1 MNRHGIAVVIAVVA
15 ALLFMVGT
23 ATAAD
28 VYIWKDNDKL
38 GWFMTD
44 ENRMTLYTFKK
55 DIPGTSSCGKAN
67 DCIVKW
73 PAFHAE
79 AIDAELPMKSGDFG
93 TIVRDDG
100 KKQTT
105 YKGMP
110 LYYFSKDVKPGD
122 ANGHGVNNVWSVV
135 KP

>member
-1 MNRHGIAVVIAVVA
+1 MKTTLARITSVLL
-15 ALLFMVGT
+15 ALFFMVGT
-23 ATAAD
+23 ALAAD
-28 VYIWKDNDKL
+28 VYIRKDNEKL
-38 GWFMTD
+38 GWFIAD

-55 DIPGTSSCGKAN
+55 DAPGKSNCGTAN

-73 PAFHAE
+73 PAYHAE
-79 AIDAELPMKSGDFG
+79 AIDAELPMKNSDFA

-110 LYYFSKDVKPGD
+110 LYYFSKDVTAGD
-122 ANGHGVNNVWSVV
+122 TNGHGVNDSWSVAR
-135 KP
+135 P